1 MILVKNL
8 NFFFGVTLAEKGIT
22 VYYMAVLRYEN
33 FLSALKNIS

>member
-8 NFFFGVTLAEKGIT
+8 NFFFRVTLAEKGIT
-22 VYYMAVLRYEN
+22 VYYMAALRYEN